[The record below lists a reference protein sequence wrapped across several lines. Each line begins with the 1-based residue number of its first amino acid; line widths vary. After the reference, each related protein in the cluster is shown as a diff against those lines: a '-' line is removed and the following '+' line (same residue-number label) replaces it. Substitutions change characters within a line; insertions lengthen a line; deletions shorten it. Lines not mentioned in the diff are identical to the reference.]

1 MNLKRPSVFGNPLLT
16 YPAALGLVGSIAI
29 FLLHEVSWSAAATAL
44 GLIIVCVLMG
54 LRLDAQQRKFLKSI
68 ETYLGGQVDFG
79 EHVVPVWKGHIEAS
93 REQMEAAINALSDRF
108 GGIVDKLDDAVNT
121 AGLEAKI
128 IEDDDK
134 GLLAVFTRSERELG
148 AIIAAQKSAMSSM
161 VHMLEKVQGLDS
173 FIAELNSMAGDVT
186 QIAHQSNL
194 LSLNAAIEAARA
206 GELGRG
212 FAVVAKE
219 FRTLSAKS
227 GETGRHIT
235 EKVDFISRAIAE
247 TCAVVEDS
255 VAQRDG
261 RVLATEATIG
271 RVLTEFKDITDALQ
285 RSSERLK
292 SESVGIKSEINQSLV
307 QLQFQDR
314 VSQILNQV
322 NTSIDRLPLV
332 LREQLQ
338 HYQETHQL
346 ERLDSESLLAELQKS
361 YVMADQHV
369 IHKGGKVEQKT
380 TTDIS
385 FF

>member
-1 MNLKRPSVFGNPLLT
+1 MGHLQNS
-16 YPAALGLVGSIAI
+16 AALGLVGSIAI
-29 FLLHEVSWSAAATAL
+29 FLLHEISWSAAATAF
-44 GLIIVCVLMG
+44 GFIAVCVLMG
-54 LRLDAQQRKFLKSI
+54 LRLEAQQKKFLRSI
-68 ETYLGGQVDFG
+68 DDYLGGQVDFG
-79 EHVVPVWKGHIEAS
+79 DHVVPVWKGHIESS

-108 GGIVDKLDDAVNT
+108 GGIVDQLDDAVNT

-128 IEDDDK
+128 IDDDEL
-134 GLLAVFTRSERELG
+134 GLLAVFNRSERELG
-148 AIIAAQKSAMSSM
+148 AVIAAEKAAMSSM
-161 VHMLEKVQGLDS
+161 LNMLEKVQGLDS
-173 FIAELNSMAGDVT
+173 FIAELNSMAGNVT

-227 GETGRHIT
+227 GEAGRDIT
-235 EKVDFISRAIAE
+235 AKVDLISRAIAE
-247 TCAVVEDS
+247 TCKVVEDS
-255 VAQRDG
+255 VAQRDT

-271 RVLTEFKDITDALQ
+271 RVLSEFKHITDALQ
-285 RSSERLK
+285 RSSDHLK
-292 SESVGIKSEINQSLV
+292 NESVGIKSEINRSLV

-314 VSQILNQV
+314 VSQMLNQV
-322 NTSIDRLPLV
+322 NTSIDRLPAV

-338 HYQETHQL
+338 NHQKTHQL

-369 IHKGGKVEQKT
+369 IHHGGKVDQKT
-380 TTDIS
+380 TTDIR